1 MLYNNIKV
9 LNKDMIHID
18 LQFNIKVHRV
28 VVNKVVFKEAELVEK
43 ADIQEEYNN
52 KFIALLQEL
61 VEDQV
66 VV

>member
-1 MLYNNIKV
+1 
-9 LNKDMIHID
+9 MIHID
-18 LQFNIKVHRV
+18 LQFSIKVHRV

-43 ADIQEEYNN
+43 VDNQEEYNN

-66 VV
+66 EV